1 MVTTEMVSSTSNT
14 ARGFLPG
21 GGLAA
26 GPVIVGG
33 DSLTNQSESVAS
45 KVWDKMTAAE
55 ERTRLL
61 EGLLRQGVGTADI
74 ETRYLPK
81 GKQGKGS

>member
-26 GPVIVGG
+26 GPVATSSKI
-33 DSLTNQSESVAS
+33 LNIINQSGEEIQ
-45 KVWDKMTAAE
+45 KVMMQVCSDCG
-55 ERTRLL
+55 R
-61 EGLLRQGVGTADI
+61 GVGEEELHLT
-74 ETRYLPK
+74 L
-81 GKQGKGS
+81 QGYYVVGLFPAMTS